1 MSVCLMGRCVFYKNT
16 KTTTIMKHFYSLLL
30 FAVLSFWGSAQ
41 AFADDE
47 HPWAGTYTLM
57 LVDDVPYHYLPDEA
71 AQWITATPD
80 TFEVTIAWNA
90 EANKYLVTK
99 FYNYEVNNIAA
110 GGLEFKVIDEKNAQ
124 IIPSA
129 YKFHKFTVLPA
140 DTLYEEYE
148 DEDGVMVKDTTYYS
162 ETVVGLQLCDG
173 GNMMYGLEPIDVRKN
188 SDGQISISSGFK
200 VIYGDRSTNGFVVWT
215 DGATPLNGGDEIEF
229 VQHDFTGFYKVT
241 ADMQFAMD
249 EMKWPDTFVMEIA
262 TDEWGSYLAQ
272 FLGYDVATP
281 NFNAIYVDPDKKNG
295 NKGQITLMD
304 GFNTIAEID
313 GKTYQLLDGTSTTGP
328 IKLTYHED
336 SNTLEIDYFN
346 IWSVADQME
355 SSYYLGCT
363 ATPITA
369 DEAAAIKNPSIII
382 AKEANAVYNL
392 RGQRIAKPT
401 APGVYV
407 INGKKVIVK

>member
-1 MSVCLMGRCVFYKNT
+1 
-16 KTTTIMKHFYSLLL
+16 MKKLYTLLL
-30 FAVLSFWGSAQ
+30 LAVLSFCGAAQ

-57 LVDDVPYHYLPDEA
+57 FVEDEPYSYLPEDNE
-71 AQWITATPD
+71 WVTAIPD
-80 TFEVTIAWNA
+80 TFEVTIAWDA
-90 EANKYLVTK
+90 DANKYFVTK

-148 DEDGVMVKDTTYYS
+148 DEDGVMVKDTTYYK

-173 GNMMYGLEPIDVRKN
+173 GNMMYGLDPIDVRKN
-188 SDGQISISSGFK
+188 SDGQISISGFK

-215 DGATPLNGGDEIEF
+215 DGATPLNGGDEIEN

-241 ADMQFAMD
+241 ADFLFAMD
-249 EMKWPDTFVMEIA
+249 EVKWPETFVMEIA

-295 NKGQITLMD
+295 NNGQITISD
-304 GFNTIAEID
+304 GFNTIASIG
-313 GKTYQLLDGTSTTGP
+313 GKTYKLLDGTSADGP
-328 IKLTYHED
+328 IKLSYNEKDGSVT
-336 SNTLEIDYFN
+336 IDYFN
-346 IWSVADQME
+346 ILCVEDQME
-355 SSYYLGCT
+355 SAYYLGCT

-369 DEAAAIKNPSIII
+369 EEAAAIKNPEMASQ
-382 AKEANAVYNL
+382 KNASAIFNL
-392 RGQRIAKPT
+392 RGQRVSAPT
-401 APGVYV
+401 APGIYI
-407 INGKKVIVK
+407 INNKKVLVK